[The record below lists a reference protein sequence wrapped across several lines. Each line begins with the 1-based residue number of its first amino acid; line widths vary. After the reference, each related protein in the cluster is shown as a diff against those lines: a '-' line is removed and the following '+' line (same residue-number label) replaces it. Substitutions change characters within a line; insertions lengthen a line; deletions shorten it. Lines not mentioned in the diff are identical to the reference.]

1 MNVGE
6 AENRLR
12 DYLFQGIG
20 AEIFWADE
28 AYALAEEIGK
38 HADQINA
45 AGFGR
50 LFGSLLTILS
60 DRQTLSVTKIFDP
73 PSRTYPTRS
82 IPATLDFLEAHAEL
96 WKIPQWHKLQET
108 LLGGGLDSAY
118 VEQLN
123 NVELTRAIVA
133 HYRAALAKLSPAL
146 EALLQ
151 SRNKT
156 IAHNE
161 AVDRSTLQHPTW
173 GEALSLVNY
182 AKDFVSTIGYGYLN
196 TLFGQGS
203 QDYIPT
209 HEARRPSLALRRLL
223 EAANISARQVSW

>member
-1 MNVGE
+1 VNVGE
-6 AENRLR
+6 AENQLR

-20 AEIFWADE
+20 QEIFWADE

-50 LFGSLLTILS
+50 LFGSLHIILS
-60 DRQTLSVTKIFDP
+60 DRQTLSVTKMFDP
-73 PSRTYPTRS
+73 PSRRYPTRS

-96 WKIPQWHKLQET
+96 WKVPQWHKLQET
-108 LLGGGLDSAY
+108 LLGGGLASAY
-118 VEQLN
+118 VEQLD
-123 NVELTRAIVA
+123 NVKLTRAIVA
-133 HYRAALAKLSPAL
+133 HYRAAHAKLSPPL

-173 GEALSLVNY
+173 GGALSLVNY

-203 QDYIPT
+203 QDYILT

-223 EAANISARQVSW
+223 EAANVSARQS